1 MRNEKLAYFKSPNL
15 YCITAEN
22 LSLGRKNIE
31 VVKLML
37 DAGVRI
43 IQYREKK
50 KSLREKYDEALIL
63 RKITHEYDALLII
76 NDHLDLCKMVEGD
89 GVHLGQDD
97 YPVPMARNFLGED
110 YIIGATV
117 HNIEQIIKV
126 YKEGADYLGL
136 GPIFESYTK
145 EKPHPPIGLDI
156 LNWATSHI
164 KIPIVAIGG
173 IKESNLPLVL
183 KNGGKCVAMVSE
195 IVSSENIKDKIER
208 IFKILEGYNNGKN
221 NT

>member
-1 MRNEKLAYFKSPNL
+1 MKDKKLAYFKNPNL

-22 LSLGRKNIE
+22 ISLGRKNVE
-31 VVKLML
+31 VVKMIL

-50 KSLREKYDEALIL
+50 KSLREKYEEALIL
-63 RKITHEYDALLII
+63 RKLTYEYDAILII

-97 YPVPMARNFLGED
+97 YPIPIARSFLGED
-110 YIIGATV
+110 YIIGVTV
-117 HNIEQIIKV
+117 HNIEQIIKA

-145 EKPHPPIGLDI
+145 ENPHPPIGLEI

-195 IVSSENIKDKIER
+195 IVSSENIKEKIKK
-208 IFKILEGYNNGKN
+208 IFKILEGYSYGKN
-221 NT
+221 DT